1 MRTVPKSFK
10 SYLFEFLS
18 ILIAVLSAFALNNW
32 NEGRK
37 ARLAEEKIL
46 DEVFQGLN
54 KDLADMN
61 ENMKGHEIGQRSV
74 VFFREMLDGN
84 EPPQDS
90 LFMYYLSVLRDFVS
104 VQNTS
109 GYEALKSKGFEIV
122 RDDSLRM
129 DIISLYEYDYSILR
143 KFEEEY
149 TEMLYHQNYG
159 ADFNRILAPYMAF
172 DEKGRPERLAALH
185 AIAES
190 DRKLLYLQLVSVE
203 TNRNLALLFYRQS
216 REKVEKLIERIRVYR
231 GR

>member
-46 DEVFQGLN
+46 DEVFQGLQ
-54 KDLADMN
+54 KDLVDIE
-61 ENMKGHEIGQRSV
+61 ENMKGHELGQRSV
-74 VFFREMLDGN
+74 AFFRELLDGS
-84 EPPQDS
+84 EPSQDS
-90 LFMYYLSVLRDFVS
+90 LFFYYISVFRDFVS

-129 DIISLYEYDYSILR
+129 DIISLYEYDYNILR

-149 TEMLYHQNYG
+149 AEMQYHSSYS
-159 ADFNRILAPYMAF
+159 ADFNRILAPF
-172 DEKGRPERLAALH
+172 FELDHRGRPMRIGGLH
-185 AIAES
+185 ALPPA
-190 DRKLLYLQLVSVE
+190 DRNLLYLQLSLVE
-203 TNRNLALLFYRQS
+203 TNRNLTLMC
-216 REKVEKLIERIRVYR
+216 
-231 GR
+231 